1 MAKVTPDAEI
11 LEYAIAREV
20 DANRF
25 YLALAELTKKPEM
38 RKVFE
43 DLAKEELEHKAKLE
57 LEVMKTGRTVAAD
70 EEARGLHT
78 DEETNIGGAE
88 LDMDYKDML
97 MLAMEKEE
105 AAFRTYVNL
114 VPSVQDQES
123 RDVLLALAEEE
134 VKHKLRFEVEYDMLL
149 KKS

>member
-1 MAKVTPDAEI
+1 MATVEPDEEI

-25 YLALAELTKKPEM
+25 YLALAGRTKKPEM

-43 DLAKEELEHKAKLE
+43 DLAEEELEHKAKLE
-57 LEVMKTGRTVAAD
+57 LEVMKTGKTVAV
-70 EEARGLHT
+70 EEETKGLYT
-78 DEETNIGGAE
+78 DEETVIGGPE

-114 VPSVQDQES
+114 LPNVQDQES
-123 RDVLLALAEEE
+123 REVLLAIAEEE
-134 VKHKLRFEVEYDMLL
+134 VKHKLRFEIEYDMLL